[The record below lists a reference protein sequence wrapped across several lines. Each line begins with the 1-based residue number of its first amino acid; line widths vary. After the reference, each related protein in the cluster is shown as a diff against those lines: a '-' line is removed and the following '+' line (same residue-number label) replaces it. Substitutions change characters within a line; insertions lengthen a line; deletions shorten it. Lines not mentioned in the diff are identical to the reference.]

1 MIRGVSNLCPEFHY
15 MWFRRHLEIALVG
28 AVAFCLVGF
37 GPPAIA
43 GTGASATRTYADQFN
58 QAREAV
64 PSIQASAAA
73 VVDGDTGTLVW
84 GKNPHESLPP
94 ASMTKMMTALVTLQH
109 DNLTRI
115 VTSDVDASKMPGD
128 SVMGLHIGE
137 QLSLRD
143 LLFGMLIPSGDDA
156 AILIAQAVG
165 GSQANFVAMM
175 NAEAGQ
181 LGLTDTHFVNPHGLD
196 APGHLS
202 SPYDEIVIAR
212 AAMRYPLFRQIVS
225 TQHIVIRGKWVYDL
239 VNTNLLLGRR
249 KGVIGIKTGTTD
261 LALHAITVAEEID
274 GHTLYVTVMHTPNY
288 VPDETALLS
297 YFESHDTWTTL
308 NLPDS
313 PLYTAEG
320 YSLAA
325 PAQTLYLPNW
335 EAAHV
340 TTRLNLTPDS
350 PLRATDNP
358 DLPPQNA
365 GTITYSA
372 AGRPVA
378 RLPLAKGAGTPP

>member
-1 MIRGVSNLCPEFHY
+1 MLL
-15 MWFRRHLEIALVG
+15 RRQLGLVLVAG
-28 AVAFCLVGF
+28 IAFCLVGF

-43 GTGASATRTYADQFN
+43 ASGDPGTRVYTDQFN
-58 QAREAV
+58 QARDSV
-64 PSIQASAAA
+64 PTIQATAAA

-84 GKNPHESLPP
+84 GKKPHLPLPP

-109 DNLTRI
+109 DNLSRVI
-115 VTSDVDASKMPGD
+115 TSDVDASKMPGD

-156 AILIAQAVG
+156 ATLIAQAVG
-165 GSQANFVAMM
+165 GTQANFVAMM
-175 NAEAGQ
+175 NADAVQ

-212 AAMRYPLFRQIVS
+212 AVMRYPLFRQIVA

-239 VNTNLLLGRR
+239 TNTNLLLGHHP
-249 KGVIGIKTGTTD
+249 GVIGIKTGTTD
-261 LALHAITVAEEID
+261 LALHAITVAEEIN
-274 GHTLYVTVMHTPNY
+274 GHILYVTVMHTPNY
-288 VPDETALLS
+288 VPDETALLD
-297 YFESHDTWTTL
+297 YFESHYSWRTF
-308 NLPDS
+308 NIPES
-313 PLYTAEG
+313 PLESSAG
-320 YSLAA
+320 YSLGA
-325 PAQTLYLPNW
+325 PPPTLYLPDW

-340 TTRLNLTPDS
+340 TTKLNLTPDT
-350 PLRATDNP
+350 PLRVTGNP

-365 GTITYSA
+365 GTVSFSA
-372 AGRPVA
+372 TGQVLA
-378 RLPLAKGAGTPP
+378 RLPLETSTTSTP